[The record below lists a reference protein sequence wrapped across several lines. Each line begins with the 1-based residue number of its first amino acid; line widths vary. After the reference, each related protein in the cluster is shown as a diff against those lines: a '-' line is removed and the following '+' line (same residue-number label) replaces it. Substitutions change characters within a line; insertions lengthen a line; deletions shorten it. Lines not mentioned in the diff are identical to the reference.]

1 MQTIIDNVKTLG
13 PILVI
18 LWLTVI
24 ILAVW
29 KPQRYF
35 NSILLMGACA
45 FTMLFITS
53 LFGDKMVDAMMV
65 CFWIVVLAL
74 FTVPVMLVIN
84 GIVILR
90 REARSFKNMLSLL
103 LGIVIA
109 IGEIA
114 GVIYV
119 LQLADAIDIYDANIF
134 ILFVFATVFYFSCLI
149 LSFVVYTVF
158 IEILPHRM
166 NFDFIIIHGSGLING
181 DTMTKLLTNRVD
193 KAIEV
198 FNKCGR
204 KPVLIPSGGK
214 GPDESISEALAMKNY
229 LIEHGIPEDKIV
241 LEDRSATTKENL
253 CNSKEIIDSYSGKRK
268 TALVSSSYHIYRC
281 LRFAKE
287 IEMKCVGIGAKVTF
301 YYWPSAVIREFVAV
315 FLTKRFFI
323 WSMIGYV
330 LFISPLIWMFINLVA
345 A

>member
-253 CNSKEIIDSYSGKRK
+253 CNSKEIIDTYAGKRK